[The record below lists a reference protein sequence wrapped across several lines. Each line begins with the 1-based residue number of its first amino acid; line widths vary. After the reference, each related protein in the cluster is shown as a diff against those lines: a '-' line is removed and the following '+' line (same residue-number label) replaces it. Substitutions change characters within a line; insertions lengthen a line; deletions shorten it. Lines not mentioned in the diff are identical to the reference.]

1 MVVDAVKF
9 FQRHTNPTV
18 DHYETSKYVGF
29 RILVICFFSLSHNT
43 PQTAK
48 NQMQLQAENSDIGRE

>member
-1 MVVDAVKF
+1 
-9 FQRHTNPTV
+9 V

-29 RILVICFFSLSHNT
+29 RILVICFFALSHNT